1 MKKLTLFL
9 AAALLAASFAACGN
23 SGASSSTAPEPT
35 AIPDDILNA
44 PATKPDPDMEIDPG
58 FGVDPE
64 DSSAA
69 LQPEP
74 DAELSGIVDQIYAAH
89 PVDLMMVETT
99 AVDLTNAEW
108 YPYQTGLNEE
118 QITKVDAAV
127 TSEPGVGSQA
137 YCMVLVRLKDK
148 ANGDEIAEAMLD
160 GIDMHK
166 WVCVA
171 ADKASVATFDDKVLF
186 VMADSELVD
195 VDALMTDAANALGV
209 TFGYNMSKESAE
221 DYGELPD
228 ELLARGC
235 WLIFYRSF
243 KNLHK
248 KCACAQSKHRRILL
262 AKL

>member
-127 TSEPGVGSQA
+127 TSEPSVGS
-137 YCMVLVRLKDK
+137 
-148 ANGDEIAEAMLD
+148 
-160 GIDMHK
+160 H
-166 WVCVA
+166 
-171 ADKASVATFDDKVLF
+171 DKVLF

-195 VDALMTDAANALGV
+195 ADALMTDAANALGV

-228 ELLARGC
+228 ELLATPAVVG
-235 WLIFYRSF
+235 
-243 KNLHK
+243 
-248 KCACAQSKHRRILL
+248 
-262 AKL
+262 

>member
-137 YCMVLVRLKDK
+137 YCMVLVRLKNK
-148 ANGDEIAEAMLD
+148 ADGD
-160 GIDMHK
+160 
-166 WVCVA
+166 
-171 ADKASVATFDDKVLF
+171 
-186 VMADSELVD
+186 
-195 VDALMTDAANALGV
+195 
-209 TFGYNMSKESAE
+209 
-221 DYGELPD
+221 
-228 ELLARGC
+228 
-235 WLIFYRSF
+235 
-243 KNLHK
+243 
-248 KCACAQSKHRRILL
+248 
-262 AKL
+262 

>member
-148 ANGDEIAEAMLD
+148 ANGDEIAEAMLGATVGMLVSNIAD
-160 GIDMHK
+160 RKHIRFETQAVWWAQLIKLAVGFGCLLAIRSGLKAPLIALLGGNAAIAGGIRYLL
-166 WVCVA
+166 V
-171 ADKASVATFDDKVLF
+171 VLF
-186 VMADSELVD
+186 AGCVWPL
-195 VDALMTDAANALGV
+195 
-209 TFGYNMSKESAE
+209 TFWG
-221 DYGELPD
+221 
-228 ELLARGC
+228 
-235 WLIFYRSF
+235 F
-243 KNLHK
+243 
-248 KCACAQSKHRRILL
+248 RRVG
-262 AKL
+262 KR

>member
-160 GIDMHK
+160 
-166 WVCVA
+166 
-171 ADKASVATFDDKVLF
+171 DKVLF

-228 ELLARGC
+228 ELLATPAVVG
-235 WLIFYRSF
+235 
-243 KNLHK
+243 
-248 KCACAQSKHRRILL
+248 
-262 AKL
+262 

>member
-127 TSEPGVGSQA
+127 TSESSVGSQA

-148 ANGDEIAEAMLD
+148 ANGDEIAEAITNRTLSS
-160 GIDMHK
+160 K
-166 WVCVA
+166 
-171 ADKASVATFDDKVLF
+171 VATLALSAATQTHLCMSMPSS
-186 VMADSELVD
+186 MASAISSPL
-195 VDALMTDAANALGV
+195 AL
-209 TFGYNMSKESAE
+209 
-221 DYGELPD
+221 
-228 ELLARGC
+228 
-235 WLIFYRSF
+235 SF
-243 KNLHK
+243 
-248 KCACAQSKHRRILL
+248 RRTSTMQ
-262 AKL
+262 

>member
-166 WVCVA
+166 WVCVE
-171 ADKASVATFDDKVLF
+171 ADKARVVSFDDKLLY

-195 VDALMTDAANALGV
+195 VDLLADAAAKAFNA
-209 TFGYNMSKESAE
+209 TFDVDDSLVNEDES
-221 DYGELPD
+221 ELPP
-228 ELLARGC
+228 ELLTAP
-235 WLIFYRSF
+235 
-243 KNLHK
+243 
-248 KCACAQSKHRRILL
+248 AVAD
-262 AKL
+262 

>member
-44 PATKPDPDMEIDPG
+44 PATKPDPDMEIDPD

-74 DAELSGIVDQIYAAH
+74 DAELSGLIDSIYAVH
-89 PVDLMMVETT
+89 PVDVMMLETT
-99 AVDLTNAEW
+99 AVDLTDADW
-108 YPYQTGLNEE
+108 YPHQTGLDAD
-118 QITKVDAAV
+118 QATKVDAAV
-127 TSEPGVGSQA
+127 LSEPGVGSQA
-137 YCMVLVRLKDK
+137 YSMVLVRVKDK
-148 ANGDEIAEAMLD
+148 ADTQEIADAMLD
-160 GIDMHK
+160 GINMRK

-171 ADKASVATFDDKVLF
+171 ANKARVVTFDDKVLF

-195 VDALMTDAANALGV
+195 VDALIDDAATALNV
-209 TFGYNMSKESAE
+209 TFAYDMSKESTE
-221 DYGELPD
+221 DSDIDLPD
-228 ELLARGC
+228 ELLSAPAVAG
-235 WLIFYRSF
+235 
-243 KNLHK
+243 
-248 KCACAQSKHRRILL
+248 
-262 AKL
+262 

>member
-99 AVDLTNAEW
+99 
-108 YPYQTGLNEE
+108 
-118 QITKVDAAV
+118 AAV

-228 ELLARGC
+228 ELLATPAVVG
-235 WLIFYRSF
+235 
-243 KNLHK
+243 
-248 KCACAQSKHRRILL
+248 
-262 AKL
+262 

>member
-118 QITKVDAAV
+118 QITK
-127 TSEPGVGSQA
+127 
-137 YCMVLVRLKDK
+137 
-148 ANGDEIAEAMLD
+148 
-160 GIDMHK
+160 

-228 ELLARGC
+228 ELLATP
-235 WLIFYRSF
+235 
-243 KNLHK
+243 
-248 KCACAQSKHRRILL
+248 AVVD
-262 AKL
+262 

>member
-108 YPYQTGLNEE
+108 YPYQ
-118 QITKVDAAV
+118 
-127 TSEPGVGSQA
+127 A

-228 ELLARGC
+228 ELLATPAVVG
-235 WLIFYRSF
+235 
-243 KNLHK
+243 
-248 KCACAQSKHRRILL
+248 
-262 AKL
+262 

>member
-137 YCMVLVRLKDK
+137 YCMVLVRLNK
-148 ANGDEIAEAMLD
+148 
-160 GIDMHK
+160 
-166 WVCVA
+166 
-171 ADKASVATFDDKVLF
+171 
-186 VMADSELVD
+186 
-195 VDALMTDAANALGV
+195 
-209 TFGYNMSKESAE
+209 
-221 DYGELPD
+221 
-228 ELLARGC
+228 R
-235 WLIFYRSF
+235 
-243 KNLHK
+243 
-248 KCACAQSKHRRILL
+248 
-262 AKL
+262 

>member
-1 MKKLTLFL
+1 
-9 AAALLAASFAACGN
+9 
-23 SGASSSTAPEPT
+23 
-35 AIPDDILNA
+35 
-44 PATKPDPDMEIDPG
+44 MEIDPG

-228 ELLARGC
+228 ELLATP
-235 WLIFYRSF
+235 
-243 KNLHK
+243 
-248 KCACAQSKHRRILL
+248 AVVD
-262 AKL
+262 

>member
-127 TSEPGVGSQA
+127 ISEPGVGSQA

-148 ANGDEIAEAMLD
+148 ANGTPQSRHLPPFQFSEMVAVDENCTAAWIDFLENQLNHGTFSRTGRSNDKRKVAVIDFQIDIVQCIDTA
-160 GIDMHK
+160 GIHDRDISHFHH
-166 WVCVA
+166 VCY
-171 ADKASVATFDDKVLF
+171 TFL
-186 VMADSELVD
+186 S
-195 VDALMTDAANALGV
+195 G
-209 TFGYNMSKESAE
+209 FG
-221 DYGELPD
+221 
-228 ELLARGC
+228 
-235 WLIFYRSF
+235 
-243 KNLHK
+243 
-248 KCACAQSKHRRILL
+248 
-262 AKL
+262 

>member
-69 LQPEP
+69 PQPEP

-148 ANGDEIAEAMLD
+148 ANSDEIAEAMLD

-166 WVCVA
+166 WQFY
-171 ADKASVATFDDKVLF
+171 TYLWYHF
-186 VMADSELVD
+186 
-195 VDALMTDAANALGV
+195 
-209 TFGYNMSKESAE
+209 
-221 DYGELPD
+221 
-228 ELLARGC
+228 
-235 WLIFYRSF
+235 IFF
-243 KNLHK
+243 
-248 KCACAQSKHRRILL
+248 
-262 AKL
+262 

>member
-74 DAELSGIVDQIYAAH
+74 DAELSDIVDQIYAAH

-137 YCMVLVRLKDK
+137 YCMAVSYTHL
-148 ANGDEIAEAMLD
+148 
-160 GIDMHK
+160 GICFRGGTAPHRGSTQY
-166 WVCVA
+166 
-171 ADKASVATFDDKVLF
+171 ASLF
-186 VMADSELVD
+186 PAG
-195 VDALMTDAANALGV
+195 AGRN
-209 TFGYNMSKESAE
+209 
-221 DYGELPD
+221 P
-228 ELLARGC
+228 
-235 WLIFYRSF
+235 
-243 KNLHK
+243 
-248 KCACAQSKHRRILL
+248 HR
-262 AKL
+262 

>member
-64 DSSAA
+64 DSGAA

-166 WVCVA
+166 WVCVV

-228 ELLARGC
+228 ELLATPAVVG
-235 WLIFYRSF
+235 
-243 KNLHK
+243 
-248 KCACAQSKHRRILL
+248 
-262 AKL
+262 

>member
-148 ANGDEIAEAMLD
+148 ANVMQTKSHQLVFVHAVNRFSFNKHLAGGGAFKTGEE
-160 GIDMHK
+160 GQQGGFT
-166 WVCVA
+166 
-171 ADKASVATFDDKVLF
+171 AS
-186 VMADSELVD
+186 
-195 VDALMTDAANALGV
+195 
-209 TFGYNMSKESAE
+209 
-221 DYGELPD
+221 
-228 ELLARGC
+228 
-235 WLIFYRSF
+235 
-243 KNLHK
+243 
-248 KCACAQSKHRRILL
+248 
-262 AKL
+262 

>member
-64 DSSAA
+64 DNSAA

-118 QITKVDAAV
+118 QITK
-127 TSEPGVGSQA
+127 A

-228 ELLARGC
+228 ELLATPAVVG
-235 WLIFYRSF
+235 
-243 KNLHK
+243 
-248 KCACAQSKHRRILL
+248 
-262 AKL
+262 